1 MIIETRDGIA
11 RLALADG
18 RSADALADA
27 LRGLDADP
35 GARVLLVS
43 GDWSAAGDAM
53 RDAPDAAADPVA
65 ALAAL
70 RIPAAAWI
78 DAPCCE
84 EALELALA
92 ADVRLAGSSAS
103 FRMAQ
108 TREGRLPKRGGTQ
121 RLPRAVGRGHAMR
134 MLLAGETLDAA
145 EAVRVGLACAAASE
159 EDADGVVSA
168 IARAAPIAAQY
179 VKEAVAASAD
189 LPLRDGMRLEADL
202 SILLHSTADRAEGV
216 RSFLDGRGA
225 GPGERRAPKFEGR

>member
-11 RLALADG
+11 RLGLAAG
-18 RSADALADA
+18 RSASALAVA
-27 LRGLDADP
+27 LRDLDADC

-43 GDWSAAGDAM
+43 GDWSAAGAAM
-53 RDAPDAAADPVA
+53 RAEPDAADPVA

-78 DAPCCE
+78 DAPCYE

-92 ADVRLAGSSAS
+92 ADVRLAGPFAS

-108 TREGRLPKRGGTQ
+108 AREGWLPRRGGSQ

-159 EDADGVVSA
+159 EDADGVAAA

-189 LPLRDGMRLEADL
+189 LPLRDGLRLEADL
-202 SILLHSTADRAEGV
+202 GILLHSTADRAEGV
-216 RSFLDGRGA
+216 RSFLDGRGKER
-225 GPGERRAPKFEGR
+225 GERRAPRFEGR

>member
-11 RLALADG
+11 RLALAAG
-18 RSADALADA
+18 QSADALADA
-27 LRGLDADP
+27 LRCFDADP
-35 GARVLLVS
+35 GARVLIVS

-53 RDAPDAAADPVA
+53 RDAPDADPVA

-78 DAPCCE
+78 DAPCRE

-92 ADVRLAGSSAS
+92 ADVRLAGPSAS

-108 TREGRLPKRGGTQ
+108 TREGRLPMRGGTQ

-145 EAVRVGLACAAASE
+145 EAVRVGLACAAASA

-168 IARAAPIAAQY
+168 VARAAPIAAQY

-225 GPGERRAPKFEGR
+225 GPGERRAPRFEGR

>member
-11 RLALADG
+11 RLGLAAG
-18 RSADALADA
+18 RSADALAVA
-27 LRGLDADP
+27 LRDLDADC

-43 GDWSAAGDAM
+43 GDWGAAGAAM
-53 RDAPDAAADPVA
+53 RAEPDAADPVA

-78 DAPCCE
+78 DAPCYE
-84 EALELALA
+84 DALELALA
-92 ADVRLAGSSAS
+92 ADVRLAGCSAS

-108 TREGRLPKRGGTQ
+108 AREGRMPRRGGSQ

-145 EAVRVGLACAAASE
+145 EAVRIGLACAAANE
-159 EDADGVVSA
+159 EDADGVAAA

-189 LPLRDGMRLEADL
+189 LPLRDGLRLEADL
-202 SILLHSTADRAEGV
+202 GILLHSTADRAEGV
-216 RSFLDGRGA
+216 RSFLDGRGKER
-225 GPGERRAPKFEGR
+225 GERRAPRFEGR

>member
-11 RLALADG
+11 RLALAAG
-18 RSADALADA
+18 RSADALAGA
-27 LRGLDADP
+27 LRCLDADP
-35 GARVLLVS
+35 EARVLLVS

-53 RDAPDAAADPVA
+53 RDAPDADPVA

-78 DAPCCE
+78 DAPCRE

-92 ADVRLAGSSAS
+92 ADVRIAGPSAS

-108 TREGRLPKRGGTQ
+108 TREGRLPRRGGTQ
-121 RLPRAVGRGHAMR
+121 RLPRAVGRGQAMR

-159 EDADGVVSA
+159 EEAVGVVSA
-168 IARAAPIAAQY
+168 VARAAPIAAQY

-216 RSFLDGRGA
+216 RSFLDGRG
-225 GPGERRAPKFEGR
+225 GKREERRAPRFEGR

>member
-27 LRGLDADP
+27 LRSLDADP
-35 GARVLLVS
+35 CARVLLVS

-53 RDAPDAAADPVA
+53 RDAPDDDDPVA

-92 ADVRLAGSSAS
+92 ADVRIAGPSAA

-108 TREGRLPKRGGTQ
+108 TREGRMPRRGGTQ

-145 EAVRVGLACAAASE
+145 EAVRAGLACAAASE

-168 IARAAPIAAQY
+168 VACAAPIAAQY

-225 GPGERRAPKFEGR
+225 GPGERRPPRFEGR

>member
-11 RLALADG
+11 RLALAAG

-27 LRGLDADP
+27 IRGLDADP
-35 GARVLLVS
+35 EARVLLVS

-53 RDAPDAAADPVA
+53 RDAPDDDPVA

-70 RIPAAAWI
+70 RIPVAAWI
-78 DAPCCE
+78 DAPCYE

-92 ADVRLAGSSAS
+92 ADVRIAGPSAS

-108 TREGRLPKRGGTQ
+108 AREGRLPRRGGTQ

-145 EAVRVGLACAAASE
+145 EAARVGLACAAASE

-168 IARAAPIAAQY
+168 VARAAPIAAQY

-216 RSFLDGRGA
+216 RSFLNGRGA
-225 GPGERRAPKFEGR
+225 GPGERRAPRFEGR